1 MKLVLDEGRV
11 AVIASD
17 YDFQGTDLIFV
28 SATELSKI
36 TALVVV
42 VVF

>member
-1 MKLVLDEGRV
+1 MKLSLDEGRV

-17 YDFQGTDLIFV
+17 DDFQCTDLILV
-28 SATELSKI
+28 SAPELSKI

-42 VVF
+42 AVL